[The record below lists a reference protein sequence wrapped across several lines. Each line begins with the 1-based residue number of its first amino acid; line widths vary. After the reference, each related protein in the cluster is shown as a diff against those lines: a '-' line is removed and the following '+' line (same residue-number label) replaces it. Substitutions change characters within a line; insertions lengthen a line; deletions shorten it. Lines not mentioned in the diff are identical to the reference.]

1 MPAAISMEFFHLAL
15 LGSGMRAIR
24 AKRPPQL
31 SPGTERLPTP
41 FLSSYIVPQVS
52 PRMPISKVTFRS
64 DEFDEKT
71 FQFSGQ
77 RRRTHRFVQ
86 LVR

>member
-41 FLSSYIVPQVS
+41 FLSSYIIPWVS
-52 PRMPISKVTFRS
+52 PRTLLDFL
-64 DEFDEKT
+64 KT
-71 FQFSGQ
+71 HVGCEECDNGY
-77 RRRTHRFVQ
+77 
-86 LVR
+86 